1 MENIS
6 ISKYIIIEKLPTCGQ
21 GQKVQAADTLNVG
34 THIKS
39 DDEEIYKSIKFKW
52 VFQLLDSMSIQMI
65 KQAELKT
72 ITTSKET
79 LLSQLKEN
87 NQNFMCLI
95 FLHLN
100 YYPYTIHLNYQMDS
114 LKFCVKC
121 SH

>member
-6 ISKYIIIEKLPTCGQ
+6 ISKYIIIEKLPTCGK

-52 VFQLLDSMSIQMI
+52 VFQLFDSMSIQMI

-95 FLHLN
+95 FLHLI
-100 YYPYTIHLNYQMDS
+100 TIHTPFIS
-114 LKFCVKC
+114 TIKWIV
-121 SH
+121 

>member
-21 GQKVQAADTLNVG
+21 GQKVPAADTLNVG

-52 VFQLLDSMSIQMI
+52 VFQLFDSMSIQMI

-87 NQNFMCLI
+87 NQNFMFRC
-95 FLHLN
+95 
-100 YYPYTIHLNYQMDS
+100 
-114 LKFCVKC
+114 
-121 SH
+121 